1 MAAHTHHHLPCVR
14 PLLRSPGG
22 GSATSVPDFV
32 RWSIQILV
40 LVAPLLLTPGLQAR
54 ADSLDAERSAG
65 SEQADSA
72 EAEHGATTAQTESA
86 EAEHGAIS
94 EEADLRHTARSA
106 FSAQADSLLVVKSEH
121 RLYVMRDGQP
131 LRSYPI
137 ALGLSPVG
145 PKRQEYDFRTPE
157 GRYVID
163 ARRPNSHYFRA
174 LHVSYPNAED
184 RKQALERHVS
194 PGGDIMIHGL
204 PNVLHKPLSY
214 YQSRD
219 WTNGCIALS
228 NDDLLEV
235 WSMVRQRIPLE
246 IRP

>member
-1 MAAHTHHHLPCVR
+1 MTAHTHSKLQRVR
-14 PLLRSPGG
+14 AHRRAPAGG
-22 GSATSVPDFV
+22 RFASVLDFV
-32 RWSIQILV
+32 CVSVRVLV
-40 LVAPLLLTPGLQAR
+40 LLSSLLPPGR
-54 ADSLDAERSAG
+54 DASAA
-65 SEQADSA
+65 SP
-72 EAEHGATTAQTESA
+72 EAEPGAV
-86 EAEHGAIS
+86 
-94 EEADLRHTARSA
+94 AD
-106 FSAQADSLLVVKSEH
+106 QADSLLIVKSEH

-163 ARRPNSHYFRA
+163 ARRPNSHFFRA

-184 RKQALERHVS
+184 RRQAAEHHVS

-214 YQSRD
+214 YQTQD

-228 NDDLLEV
+228 NQDLLEV
-235 WSMVRQRIPLE
+235 WSMVRQPIPVE

>member
-1 MAAHTHHHLPCVR
+1 MAAHTHSKLQRVRSHHRAPAGG
-14 PLLRSPGG
+14 RS
-22 GSATSVPDFV
+22 ASVIDFV
-32 RWSIQILV
+32 RVSARILV
-40 LVAPLLLTPGLQAR
+40 LLTSLMPPDRDALAASPATELGAVSDR
-54 ADSLDAERSAG
+54 ADSLL
-65 SEQADSA
+65 
-72 EAEHGATTAQTESA
+72 
-86 EAEHGAIS
+86 I
-94 EEADLRHTARSA
+94 
-106 FSAQADSLLVVKSEH
+106 VKSEH

-163 ARRPNSHYFRA
+163 ARRPNSRYFRA

-184 RKQALERHVS
+184 RRQAAEHHVS

-214 YQSRD
+214 YQTQD

-228 NDDLLEV
+228 NEDLLEV
-235 WSMVRQRIPLE
+235 WSMVRQRIPVE

>member
-1 MAAHTHHHLPCVR
+1 MASDPRSRAAAAALDTDSDPTRGIRTMPAWTAALVR
-14 PLLRSPGG
+14 SLLI
-22 GSATSVPDFV
+22 A
-32 RWSIQILV
+32 
-40 LVAPLLLTPGLQAR
+40 APLWLSPASGAWADPTDADPELPPPR
-54 ADSLDAERSAG
+54 ADA
-65 SEQADSA
+65 
-72 EAEHGATTAQTESA
+72 
-86 EAEHGAIS
+86 
-94 EEADLRHTARSA
+94 
-106 FSAQADSLLVVKSEH
+106 LLVVKSEH

-145 PKRQEYDFRTPE
+145 PKRQEFDFRTPE

-163 ARRPNSHYFRA
+163 ARRTNSHYFRA
-174 LHVSYPNAED
+174 LHVSYPNPED
-184 RKQALERHVS
+184 LKQAAERHVS

-214 YQSRD
+214 YQTQD

-235 WSMVRQRIPLE
+235 WAMVRERTPLE

>member
-1 MAAHTHHHLPCVR
+1 MLAPPGRQAWAA
-14 PLLRSPGG
+14 SPG
-22 GSATSVPDFV
+22 
-32 RWSIQILV
+32 
-40 LVAPLLLTPGLQAR
+40 
-54 ADSLDAERSAG
+54 AEKDG
-65 SEQADSA
+65 PA
-72 EAEHGATTAQTESA
+72 E
-86 EAEHGAIS
+86 
-94 EEADLRHTARSA
+94 
-106 FSAQADSLLVVKSEH
+106 QADSLLVVKSEH
-121 RLYVMRDGQP
+121 RLYVMRGGQP

-174 LHVSYPNAED
+174 LHVSYPNADD
-184 RKQALERHVS
+184 RRQAAERHVS

-214 YQSRD
+214 YQTRD

-235 WSMVRQRIPLE
+235 WGMVRQRIPVE

>member
-1 MAAHTHHHLPCVR
+1 MTTLTHSKLQRVSSLRRAPAGGWSANALDIARVSVR
-14 PLLRSPGG
+14 L
-22 GSATSVPDFV
+22 
-32 RWSIQILV
+32 LV
-40 LVAPLLLTPGLQAR
+40 LLA
-54 ADSLDAERSAG
+54 SLMPPDRDALAASPA
-65 SEQADSA
+65 A
-72 EAEHGATTAQTESA
+72 ELGAVS
-86 EAEHGAIS
+86 
-94 EEADLRHTARSA
+94 D
-106 FSAQADSLLVVKSEH
+106 QADSLLIVKSEH
-121 RLYVMRDGQP
+121 RLYVMRAGQP

-163 ARRPNSHYFRA
+163 ARRPNSHFFRA

-184 RKQALERHVS
+184 RRQAAEHHVS

-204 PNVLHKPLSY
+204 PNVMHKPLSY
-214 YQSRD
+214 YQTQD

-228 NDDLLEV
+228 NEDLLEV
-235 WSMVRQRIPLE
+235 WSMVRQRIPVE

>member
-1 MAAHTHHHLPCVR
+1 MAAHMSPSLPRHRSLCCTSPEGLAAAVAHFVGLSAR
-14 PLLRSPGG
+14 SLALISSLLIPPGFHAWAASPGAEQG
-22 GSATSVPDFV
+22 VP
-32 RWSIQILV
+32 
-40 LVAPLLLTPGLQAR
+40 TER
-54 ADSLDAERSAG
+54 ADSLL
-65 SEQADSA
+65 
-72 EAEHGATTAQTESA
+72 
-86 EAEHGAIS
+86 I
-94 EEADLRHTARSA
+94 
-106 FSAQADSLLVVKSEH
+106 VKSEH

-163 ARRPNSHYFRA
+163 ARRPNSRYFRA
-174 LHVSYPNAED
+174 LHVSYPNADD
-184 RKQALERHVS
+184 RKQAAERHVP

-204 PNVLHKPLSY
+204 PNVLHRPLAY
-214 YQSRD
+214 YQTQD

-235 WSMVRQRIPLE
+235 WAMVRERIPVE

>member
-1 MAAHTHHHLPCVR
+1 MATHAHST
-14 PLLRSPGG
+14 LLRVRTRRCATGG
-22 GSATSVPDFV
+22 DAAASFWEIVRVPAGTLLLAA
-32 RWSIQILV
+32 SL
-40 LVAPLLLTPGLQAR
+40 LVAPGMKAWAASPGAELGGP
-54 ADSLDAERSAG
+54 ADR
-65 SEQADSA
+65 
-72 EAEHGATTAQTESA
+72 
-86 EAEHGAIS
+86 
-94 EEADLRHTARSA
+94 
-106 FSAQADSLLVVKSEH
+106 ADSLLVVKSEH

-131 LRSYPI
+131 LRSYPV

-157 GRYVID
+157 GRYYID

-184 RKQALERHVS
+184 RRQAAQRHVS

-204 PNVLHKPLSY
+204 PNVLRKPLSY
-214 YQSRD
+214 YQTQD

-235 WSMVRQRIPLE
+235 WSMVRERIPVE

>member
-1 MAAHTHHHLPCVR
+1 MAAHTQSNLPRVR
-14 PLLRSPGG
+14 SLLRTLDGG
-22 GSATSVPDFV
+22 RPASVATVVRFV
-32 RWSIQILV
+32 AAI
-40 LVAPLLLTPGLQAR
+40 LLLLASTLAPPGLQAW
-54 ADSLDAERSAG
+54 AASPGAELDVPAE
-65 SEQADSA
+65 
-72 EAEHGATTAQTESA
+72 
-86 EAEHGAIS
+86 
-94 EEADLRHTARSA
+94 
-106 FSAQADSLLVVKSEH
+106 QADSLLVVKSEH
-121 RLYVMRDGQP
+121 RLYVMRGGQP

-174 LHVSYPNAED
+174 LHVSYPNADD
-184 RKQALERHVS
+184 RRQAAERHVS

-214 YQSRD
+214 YQTRD
-219 WTNGCIALS
+219 WTNGCIAMS

-235 WSMVRQRIPLE
+235 WGMVRQRIPVE

>member
-1 MAAHTHHHLPCVR
+1 MAAHTHSKLQR
-14 PLLRSPGG
+14 FRSHRRAPAGG
-22 GSATSVPDFV
+22 ESASVMEFV
-32 RWSIQILV
+32 RVSARILV
-40 LVAPLLLTPGLQAR
+40 LLATLMPPDR
-54 ADSLDAERSAG
+54 DALAASP
-65 SEQADSA
+65 
-72 EAEHGATTAQTESA
+72 ATEL
-86 EAEHGAIS
+86 GVVP
-94 EEADLRHTARSA
+94 D
-106 FSAQADSLLVVKSEH
+106 QADSLLIVKSEH
-121 RLYVMRDGQP
+121 RLYVMRGGQP

-163 ARRPNSHYFRA
+163 ARRPNSRYFRA

-184 RKQALERHVS
+184 RRQAAEHHVS

-204 PNVLHKPLSY
+204 PNVLRKPLSY
-214 YQSRD
+214 YQTQD

-228 NDDLLEV
+228 NEDLLEV
-235 WSMVRQRIPLE
+235 WSMVRQRIPVE

>member
-1 MAAHTHHHLPCVR
+1 MAAHTHSQLPRVR
-14 PLLRSPGG
+14 ALLRTPGG
-22 GSATSVPDFV
+22 GPAASAADVFRLSA
-32 RWSIQILV
+32 RMLV
-40 LVAPLLLTPGLQAR
+40 LVASLLVPPGLQAW
-54 ADSLDAERSAG
+54 ASSPQAE
-65 SEQADSA
+65 Q
-72 EAEHGATTAQTESA
+72 GATPE
-86 EAEHGAIS
+86 
-94 EEADLRHTARSA
+94 
-106 FSAQADSLLVVKSEH
+106 QADSLLVVKSEH

-163 ARRPNSHYFRA
+163 ARRPISRYFRA

-184 RKQALERHVS
+184 RRQAAERHVS

-214 YQSRD
+214 YPTRD

-235 WSMVRQRIPLE
+235 WSMVRQRIPVE